1 MQEKD
6 NKRASSAEDA
16 LCIIKYVVIVAGGS
30 GLRAGSE
37 IPKQFITF
45 GGLPLLWR
53 SVRAF
58 HEEDPEVNIV
68 LVLNRDYLP
77 LWNELYSALPEK
89 DREIGISVVT
99 GGTNRLESV
108 KNGLAA
114 VPDRENVY
122 VAVHDAA
129 RPFAS
134 GEMIALGW
142 ETAVKTGAAVPVI
155 PVTDSLRM
163 LDAEG
168 SRAVDRSRYV
178 AVQTP
183 QVFDARLLRQAYSSE
198 LNSSMT
204 DDASVVEA
212 YGRKVTLFDGEPT
225 NIKIT
230 NPVDLKLAELLLG

>member
-16 LCIIKYVVIVAGGS
+16 LCIVKYVVIVAGGG

-37 IPKQFITF
+37 IPKQFIAF
-45 GGLPLLWR
+45 GGIPLLWR
-53 SVRAF
+53 SVRTF
-58 HEEDPEVNIV
+58 HEEDPDVNIV
-68 LVLNRDYLP
+68 LVLNKDYLP

-99 GGTNRLESV
+99 GGSNRLESV
-108 KNGLAA
+108 KNGLAV
-114 VPDRENVY
+114 VPDREEVY

-129 RPFAS
+129 RPFVS
-134 GEMIALGW
+134 GDMIALGW
-142 ETAVKTGAAVPVI
+142 KTAVKSGAAVPGV
-155 PVTDSLRM
+155 PVTDSLRI

-183 QVFDARLLRQAYSSE
+183 QVFEARLLRQAYSSG

-212 YGRKVTLFDGEPT
+212 YGRKVTLFEGEPT

-230 NPVDLKLAELLLG
+230 NPVDLKIAEMLLG